1 MQFNRNTIRLG
12 LGLIAAFYVIVGGL
26 FTQAY
31 IPAARFNAA
40 VEASA
45 QGEGYDY
52 SGSSLQD
59 ALSAEANDA
68 KVRRYGAILLWGTVG
83 LAVFG
88 GVVPKEEIVRAT
100 SDLNKKIYERLV
112 SMGVGKLDIVRI
124 TVEAAVEGGRL
135 VFGEPK
141 IEWFVPHS
149 EVQKKVEE
157 CEKKI
162 AEIRQRIEAL
172 LKELP

>member
-1 MQFNRNTIRLG
+1 MACKLEENIQRDLEKAQEQVELYGGHVLKAPNRYEIRTG
-12 LGLIAAFYVIVGGL
+12 VVI
-26 FTQAY
+26 
-31 IPAARFNAA
+31 AARFA
-40 VEASA
+40 
-45 QGEGYDY
+45 DK
-52 SGSSLQD
+52 L
-59 ALSAEANDA
+59 
-68 KVRRYGAILLWGTVG
+68 RRTAF
-83 LAVFG
+83 AVFG